1 MAGVSKTGL
10 SDSRGAYAGDGSLFE
25 PEQAGDRPYAIIG
38 AVALAFLATSAALW
52 WLAGDAVLVAV
63 YAGGLAVLCGAGYA
77 ATRGRSVA
85 RRSEL
90 APPDWSVTV
99 AAIERDGMAVAI
111 TDRANRLVC
120 ANTTYVDWF
129 GTGAAPPALPISR
142 TAQEELARVTRAAW
156 RDGAAQSAVLD
167 ATDGEGRWT
176 ASAARAGRGEDYL
189 VWRVTAEA
197 QTDLAAE
204 LARLVGGV
212 FGLEL
217 SRAGIESAL
226 VDGDGTIRAAA
237 AGFAERATGDARATL
252 AGQAF
257 VEQLRSDER
266 ERIYFAREGRKG
278 APQTLLQ
285 VVLGEQVGS
294 NQHGADAQPASLM
307 MLFENGIGIGA
318 GVSDM
323 AGKAATSQLEALLGA
338 LPLGLAMTDRDGR
351 FLFGNDAFRR
361 AVGLADA
368 ESETAAPMPSYPGD
382 LVVREDKGALADAVR
397 RFARGAPSSNDMA
410 VRLKHNPDDPVS
422 LGLAGVRGLGD
433 AAVLLSLADNSE
445 ETRLKREVAQ
455 ATKMQAVG
463 QLAGG
468 VAHDFNNVLTAII
481 GYCDLMLL
489 RHMPGDSDYDD
500 IQQIRANSNRA
511 ASLTR
516 HLLAFSRQQTLQPRV
531 IQLPDVV
538 SEVSQLLKRL
548 LGETI
553 ELKVRHDRNLG
564 PVRADPSQLEQVIVN
579 LAVNARDAIMANAQ
593 AKPVIGRGG
602 RTTSGRGTLTL
613 ATRRIAARDVRSMG
627 SDIVPVGDYTVLVV
641 QDTGGGIPPDV
652 LGKIFEPFFT
662 TKEAGRAGSLG
673 GTGLGLST
681 VYGIV
686 KQSGGYIFADN
697 VPGPGGTVEGAR
709 FTLYLPVHTATEPE
723 ERNPTPAP
731 AATSEWSGGARI
743 LLVEDEDMV
752 RAVADRALGRAG
764 HTMTLASDGE
774 EGLALLEAAHEAGEA
789 FDLIVSDVVMPGMDG
804 PAMVKAIRA
813 HVPDLPVLF
822 MSGYAEA
829 QLRRDIDVPGMHFIA
844 KPFSVQ
850 EISDRVAGILNTSKS

>member
-1 MAGVSKTGL
+1 ML
-10 SDSRGAYAGDGSLFE
+10 E
-25 PEQAGDRPYAIIG
+25 PEGTGGASYALIG
-38 AVALAFLATSAALW
+38 AVVLAFLATCAALW
-52 WLAGDAVLVAV
+52 WLSGDVVLVAV

-99 AAIERDGMAVAI
+99 AAIERDGVAVAI

-167 ATDGEGRWT
+167 ATDGEFRWT
-176 ASAARAGRGEDYL
+176 ATAARAGRGEDYL
-189 VWRVTAEA
+189 VWRVSAEA
-197 QTDLAAE
+197 QTDLSAE

-226 VDGDGTIRAAA
+226 VSGDGTIRAAA
-237 AGFAERATGDARATL
+237 AGFAERATGDATATL

-278 APQTLLQ
+278 TPQTLLQ
-285 VVLGEQVGS
+285 VALGEQVGGEQVGGD
-294 NQHGADAQPASLM
+294 QHDAAAQPASLM
-307 MLFENGIGIGA
+307 LLFENGIGIGA
-318 GVSDM
+318 GVSDV

-361 AVGLADA
+361 AVGLADG
-368 ESETAAPMPSYPGD
+368 ESERAAPMPSYPGD

-593 AKPVIGRGG
+593 AKAVIGRGG
-602 RTTSGRGTLTL
+602 RTTGGRGTLTL

-641 QDTGGGIPPDV
+641 QDTGGGIPADV

-697 VPGPGGTVEGAR
+697 VPGPGGTIEGAR
-709 FTLYLPVHTATEPE
+709 FTLYLPVHTATEAE
-723 ERNPTPAP
+723 ETNPTPTP

-774 EGLALLEAAHEAGEA
+774 EGLALLKAAHEAGEA

-804 PAMVKAIRA
+804 PAMVKAIRVIA
-813 HVPDLPVLF
+813 PDLPVLF

-850 EISDRVAGILNTSKS
+850 EISDRVAGILNTPKT